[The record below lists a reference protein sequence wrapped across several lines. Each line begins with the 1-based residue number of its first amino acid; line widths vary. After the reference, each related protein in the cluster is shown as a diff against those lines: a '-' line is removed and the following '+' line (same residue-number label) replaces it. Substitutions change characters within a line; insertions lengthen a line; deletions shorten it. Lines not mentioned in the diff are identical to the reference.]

1 MKVTEPAAVNLERI
15 QVLWDALQR
24 ELPDGPKYI
33 ELARQI
39 HVLSEEYEALVAAAK
54 RTELK

>member
-1 MKVTEPAAVNLERI
+1 MTEPAAVKLERI